1 MNADMGV
8 LDAAKGDLTDLMRR
22 DRGEHARIPW
32 GLSARLAAVDAAITR
47 APRLSARCLAD
58 SPGHIPNG
66 FRALPPGGAA
76 DSGDT

>member
-32 GLSARLAAVDAAITR
+32 GLSGL
-47 APRLSARCLAD
+47 
-58 SPGHIPNG
+58 PGRSGRRDHQ
-66 FRALPPGGAA
+66 GAE
-76 DSGDT
+76 G